1 MPAFNINIPDPSGIP
16 VSYILLNLIASEIPD
31 LSATYLTVATAATTY
46 LKLDCTNDP
55 LTGVLH
61 CDDKIEYTDT
71 AEYIDQE
78 TW

>member
-1 MPAFNINIPDPSGIP
+1 MKLFALNIPFGPLLKIIGTLFVADISDIS
-16 VSYILLNLIASEIPD
+16 SY
-31 LSATYLTVATAATTY
+31 Y

-71 AEYIDQE
+71 TEYIDQE